1 MASAAR
7 MVAVGLLLLSGAGLL
22 SAPPT
27 PAEIAKAIKQL
38 SDDSFEVREQASK
51 VLRAAGKA
59 AEPAL
64 EEAAKN
70 KDAEV
75 SRRAQEIL
83 EEFKWGI
90 YPDTPAPV
98 ANLVNRYRTGD
109 EKTKLEAIRDLI
121 KTGTPGADALRKITV
136 VEDNV
141 LFRQEVQ
148 AEIARYL
155 SEAVGPLILA
165 GDSAAIERLVE
176 LGLASERDVGY
187 RNYAAWMLFRGKLDE
202 KIPQIKPQVEK
213 DAKAGRDADILFYLC
228 RARGDHAG
236 ARWAAEKRTTSSR
249 LLYAILAESGDWKEL
264 AQRWSK
270 QEQEN
275 FGVEGHTFAVAY
287 QRLAGNRDEL
297 EKAVAAL
304 RKFGEEHLEDRGY
317 ISLAAKGLFLNDRP
331 DEAMALLLKGKQ
343 YAPAFDILVFQSKYK
358 EALELAEKDDTDK
371 ALQLSKA
378 KVLHTLGLR
387 DKSAPLF
394 TKLTEEIEERTESPT
409 PRDIVKAQH
418 RLGMKAE
425 SMAYC
430 AALLKKD
437 TSPETRD
444 PLLGILFPDQGAS
457 AGVWWTVFRNQYT
470 ADETEKILNKMTQLF
485 EGKLP
490 AKDFDDLL
498 KKAEEVGVGAKEGG
512 EVALQQALAE
522 ACIAAGKTDQA
533 ITYLERT
540 LAKTTDSAPILRL
553 ADLLAE
559 KKSWA
564 DAGKR
569 YREAWDKDQSQP
581 LPLYLHGWC
590 LLKAGKEAEGKKAIE
605 AAHEMPLGNEYIR
618 YQFAKAL
625 TERGHPADAQR
636 ERELILKVGAI
647 DGWACN
653 ETFRLS
659 AYAAGQRK
667 DFDQAAES
675 FEQFRL
681 RCMKTGVS
689 FIEFSA
695 HVQVPAMAH
704 QNRARAFL
712 AAGKL
717 DEAKKEWEI
726 SLKLVPGNVNL
737 PIALVAALEK
747 AGRKPEADELFKT
760 VFDLHQK
767 LRKDFPQ
774 SASNHNTVAWLAAI
788 CRRNLDVAEEAATA
802 ATKLEPNSAGY
813 LDTFAEVQF
822 QRGNTAKAIDAMKRC
837 IAAEPKNEYFRKQ
850 LKRFEAGDPKSEVP
864 EEGE

>member
-7 MVAVGLLLLSGAGLL
+7 MMAVSLLLLAGLGSL
-22 SAPPT
+22 AAPPT

-38 SDDSFEVREQASK
+38 SDDSFEVREAASK
-51 VLRAAGKA
+51 LLRTAGKT

-64 EEAAKN
+64 EEAAKSS
-70 KDAEV
+70 DAEV
-75 SRRAQEIL
+75 SRRSQEIL

-90 YPDTPAPV
+90 YPDTPAAV

-121 KTGTPGADALRKITV
+121 KAGTPGADALRKITI

-155 SEAVGPLILA
+155 SEAVGPMILA
-165 GDSAAIERLVE
+165 GDYTAVERLLD
-176 LGLASERDVGY
+176 LGLASERDLGF

-202 KIPQIKPQVEK
+202 KIAQFKPKLEPDGK
-213 DAKAGRDADILFYLC
+213 SARNADTLFYLC
-228 RARGDHAG
+228 RARGDLAG
-236 ARWAAEKRTTSSR
+236 ARWAAEKRTTSTR

-270 QEQEN
+270 QDPEN
-275 FGVEGHTFAVAY
+275 YAVEGHTFAVAY

-304 RKFGEEHLEDRGY
+304 RKYGEDHIEDRGY
-317 ISLAAKGLFLNDRP
+317 VALCAKGLFLNDRP

-343 YAPAFDILVFQSKYK
+343 YAHAFDILVFQSKYK
-358 EALELAEKDDTDK
+358 EALELADKDEMDK
-371 ALQLSKA
+371 SLLLGKA
-378 KVLHTLGLR
+378 KVLHALGLR
-387 DKSAPLF
+387 DKSGPLF
-394 TKLTEEIEERTESPT
+394 AKLAEQIEDGVESPT
-409 PRDIVKAQH
+409 PRDLLKAQH
-418 RLGMKAE
+418 RLGMNAE
-425 SMAYC
+425 AMAYC
-430 AALLKKD
+430 AAILRKD
-437 TSPETRD
+437 SSPETRD
-444 PLLGILFPDQGAS
+444 PLLGIFFPDQGAS
-457 AGVWWTVFRNQYT
+457 AGVWWTVLRNQYT
-470 ADETEKILNKMTQLF
+470 ADESEKLLKKMTQLF
-485 EGKLP
+485 EGKVP
-490 AKDFDDLL
+490 AKEFDDLL
-498 KKAEEVGVGAKEGG
+498 KKAEEVGTGAKEGG

-522 ACIAAGKTDQA
+522 ACLAAGQTDKA

-540 LAKTTDSAPILRL
+540 IAKATDNAPLLKL

-559 KKSWA
+559 KKAWA
-564 DAGKR
+564 DAAKR
-569 YREAWDKDQSQP
+569 YQEAWDKDQSQP
-581 LPLYLHGWC
+581 LPLFLYGGC
-590 LLKAGKEAEGKKAIE
+590 LRQVGKEAEAKKAIE
-605 AAHEMPLGNEYIR
+605 AAHELPLGNEYIR

-625 TERGHPADAQR
+625 TERGHPADARR

-653 ETFRLS
+653 ETLRLS
-659 AYAAGQRK
+659 AYAAGQQK
-667 DFDQAAES
+667 EFDKAADW

-717 DEAKKEWEI
+717 DEAKKEWQI

-767 LRKDFPQ
+767 LRKEFPQ
-774 SASNHNTVAWLAAI
+774 SASNHNTVAWLGAV
-788 CRRNLDVAEEAATA
+788 CRRNLDVADEAATA
-802 ATKLEPNSAGY
+802 AMKLEPNSAGY
-813 LDTFAEVQF
+813 LDTYAEVQF
-822 QRGNTAKAIDAMKRC
+822 QRGNTAKAMDAMKRC
-837 IAAEPKNEYFRKQ
+837 IAAEPKNDYFRKQ
-850 LKRFEAGDPKSEVP
+850 LKRFEGGDPKVDVP
-864 EEGE
+864 DEGE